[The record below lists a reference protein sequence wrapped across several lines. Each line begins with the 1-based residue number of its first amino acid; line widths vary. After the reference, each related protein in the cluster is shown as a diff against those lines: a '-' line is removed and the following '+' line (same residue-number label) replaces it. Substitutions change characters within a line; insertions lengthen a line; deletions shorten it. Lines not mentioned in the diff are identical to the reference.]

1 MGGGAWQTL
10 LLQLS
15 PECPIPFPWLP
26 RPPSGLKLILDFIP
40 NHTSDKHPWFQL
52 SRNRTGKY
60 AEYYIWHD
68 CAQTENGTVP
78 PNNWVSATHC
88 SL

>member
-1 MGGGAWQTL
+1 MMAPGRPSCSSSP
-10 LLQLS
+10 LS
-15 PECPIPFPWLP
+15 APFHSPASS
-26 RPPSGLKLILDFIP
+26 PPSGLKLILDFIP

-78 PNNWVSATHC
+78 PNNWVSATRC